1 MDSQEQAG
9 VWSRVAIRTRSLIQ
23 DGLRAFSGPLSE
35 EFYESLEELLIAADT
50 GPAIAS
56 RLVEAV
62 RRRRPR
68 VVPEALAA
76 LEAEVVATLLPG
88 PRTQNVVSNPSVVV
102 VFGVN
107 GAGKTT
113 TVGKLAHGMKA
124 AGRRPLVVAADTFRA
139 AGVEQ
144 MVAWAERAGVE
155 SFAGRPGGDS
165 AAVVFDAIQAAKA
178 RGFDTVLV
186 DTAGRL
192 QTQHNL
198 VEELKKVTRV
208 AGRALEGAPHES
220 LLVLDGSLGQNSLAQ
235 ARVFGSEVGAT
246 GLVLTKMDGTAR
258 GGAVLA
264 IESELRIPTK
274 LIGLGE
280 GVGDLYAFEPGWFA
294 RALFG
299 APASSTSAS

>member
-1 MDSQEQAG
+1 MEQAEPARI
-9 VWSRVAIRTRSLIQ
+9 WDRVATRTRILFQ
-23 DGLRAFSGPLSE
+23 DGLRAFSGPLQDD
-35 EFYESLEELLIAADT
+35 FFESLEELLVAADA
-50 GPAIAS
+50 GPAIAA
-56 RLVEAV
+56 RLTEAV

-68 VVPEALAA
+68 NVPEAMAA
-76 LEAEVVATLLPG
+76 LEAEVVAFLLPG
-88 PRTQNVVSNPSVVV
+88 PRSLNLDSNPSVVLV
-102 VFGVN
+102 YGVN

-113 TVGKLAHGMKA
+113 TIGKLAHGLKS

-139 AGVEQ
+139 AGIEQ
-144 MVAWAERAGVE
+144 MVTWAERAGAETV
-155 SFAGRPGGDS
+155 AGRPGGDS
-165 AAVVFDAIQAAKA
+165 AAVVFDAIRAAQA
-178 RGFDTVLV
+178 RDLDTVLV

-198 VEELKKVTRV
+198 VEELKKVARV

-235 ARVFGSEVGAT
+235 ARVFGGALDAT

-280 GVGDLYAFEPGWFA
+280 GAGDLYAFEPSWFA

-299 APASSTSAS
+299 GAGSG

>member
-1 MDSQEQAG
+1 VDAN
-9 VWSRVAIRTRSLIQ
+9 
-23 DGLRAFSGPLSE
+23 
-35 EFYESLEELLIAADT
+35 
-50 GPAIAS
+50 PAVV
-56 RLVEAV
+56 LVY
-62 RRRRPR
+62 
-68 VVPEALAA
+68 
-76 LEAEVVATLLPG
+76 
-88 PRTQNVVSNPSVVV
+88 
-102 VFGVN
+102 GVN

-144 MVAWAERAGVE
+144 VVAWAERAGVE
-155 SFAGRPGGDS
+155 SFAGRPGGDP
-165 AAVVFDAIQAAKA
+165 AAVVFDAIQAAQA
-178 RGFDTVLV
+178 RGFDTVLA

-198 VEELKKVTRV
+198 VEELKKVARV

-220 LLVLDGSLGQNSLAQ
+220 LLVLDGSLGQNSLSQ
-235 ARVFGSEVGAT
+235 ARVFSGVGAT
-246 GLVLTKMDGTAR
+246 GLVLTKMDGTAK

-264 IESELRIPTK
+264 IEAELRIPTK

-280 GVGDLYAFEPGWFA
+280 GVGDLYAFEPAWFA

-299 APASSTSAS
+299 AAASSSSAS